1 MTFSFPDIIGEYIL
15 APKRHSTGGV
25 QYAGYF
31 EPATIKLGQVA
42 NLFIFLQNNLNVP
55 NKVTVNFE
63 LPKTGGLFG
72 GGSPA
77 LEVEETSFEQT
88 LQRGEA
94 GLLTLP
100 VIATQQA
107 KSKDYSLGLQLD
119 VKPQGAP
126 SERIR
131 PDKSS
136 SLINTDLIDN
146 PVGLN
151 LVGALGATYVE
162 KQVKKAGFTIN
173 VDSKETVT
181 DETPLEY
188 SYQTVFSDKD
198 AEFFNRAS
206 QEIELR
212 RVKLDKE
219 ITPDGLYTALFST
232 STVKFADAGVPLR
245 VGEAITLAKILTY
258 SCQYFLDNPKN
269 YNGLLLPMW
278 QRAFE
283 VEYDTTDA
291 LDVICKVGYYH
302 LMKLSIAI
310 SFNLVARAAGKQ
322 IWSLDERQG
331 VTGFIADN
339 IETGQQ
345 LDLDFLYLPLL
356 IAGAYISKKIV
367 MPKEDSKHSLRL
379 LQVASQNRE
388 TLFADPEM
396 AEPRQIFT
404 NIIKRSLK

>member
-1 MTFSFPDIIGEYIL
+1 MT
-15 APKRHSTGGV
+15 APKRYTTGGV

-31 EPATIKLGQVA
+31 EPATIKPGQVA
-42 NLFIFLQNNLNVP
+42 NLFVFLQNNVSVP
-55 NKVTVNFE
+55 NKVTINVE

-77 LEVEETSFEQT
+77 LEVEKTSFELT

-107 KSKDYSLGLQLD
+107 KSKAYNIGLQLKT
-119 VKPQGAP
+119 KPQGAP
-126 SERIR
+126 FERIR
-131 PDKSS
+131 PDKFRTT
-136 SLINTDLIDN
+136 LNTDLIDN

-151 LVGALGATYVE
+151 LVGTLGATYTE
-162 KQVKKAGFTIN
+162 KQVKKAEFSISIEG
-173 VDSKETVT
+173 KESVT
-181 DETPLEY
+181 DETALEHN
-188 SYQTVFSDKD
+188 YQTVFSDKD

-232 STVKFADAGVPLR
+232 STVKFADAGIPLR
-245 VGEAITLAKILTY
+245 VGEAIALAKILTY
-258 SCQYFLDNPKN
+258 SCQYFLDNPEN
-269 YNGLLLPMW
+269 YSGLLLPMW

-283 VEYDTTDA
+283 AGYDTTDA

-302 LMKLSIAI
+302 LLKLSIAI
-310 SFNLVARAAGKQ
+310 SFNLIAQATGKQ
-322 IWSLDERQG
+322 VWSLDERQG

-339 IETGQQ
+339 VETGQT
-345 LDLDFLYLPLL
+345 LELDFLYLPLL
-356 IAGAYISKKIV
+356 IAGAYVSKEV
-367 MPKEDSKHSLRL
+367 VLPKEDVKHSLRL
-379 LQVASQNRE
+379 LQVASQNRK
-388 TLFADPEM
+388 TLFSDSDM
-396 AEPRQIFT
+396 AKPRQIFT
-404 NIIKRSLK
+404 NIIKKAIK